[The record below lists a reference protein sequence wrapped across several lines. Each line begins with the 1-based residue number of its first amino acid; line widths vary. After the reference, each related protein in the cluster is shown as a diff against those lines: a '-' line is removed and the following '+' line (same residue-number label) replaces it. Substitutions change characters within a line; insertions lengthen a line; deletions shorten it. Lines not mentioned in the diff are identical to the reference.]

1 MLPTQAP
8 DDAAPGALL
17 PPHEGQEGTAAVA
30 DPFVV
35 ETTESLQGPAGLAP
49 PADGWGTDVLL
60 AGLIMLLIM
69 LALAAARILRLTES
83 LRIVHED
90 ELVALGEARELRR
103 MVSDLREA
111 QTESLRQQE
120 TRMTHLEEAAAC
132 ERDELRRT
140 NGLLQGM
147 VRCDT
152 ITGLANGS
160 YLHRQLAKELRRA
173 MRTRQAIS
181 ILTFDIDGFDRYNR
195 AHGHERGD
203 DLLKR
208 IGALL
213 GAQFQ
218 RGGDLVA
225 RLEADRFIVVMPDTP
240 REDVLAL
247 ASRTVEQL
255 ALEAMPFGETGDHV
269 RLSWGI
275 ASAESNKLVH
285 PQQLLAEAAEAL
297 AESRRP
303 PAPKRTRKPATTTR
317 ARQPRRKTTTATK
330 GTRRKPA
337 ASKTGA
343 TKRAVNAPITAEAT
357 PSATANAAQAD
368 PVRASAATGTKTA
381 ATGAK
386 TTGTRTRKTAGA
398 TKSASRAQR
407 TATAPRSTAAAP
419 LPARKAADAAE
430 AGANG
435 TLFPEHDASR
445 ERAAGGS

>member
-8 DDAAPGALL
+8 DDAAPGGLL
-17 PPHEGQEGTAAVA
+17 SPEGGPDGTAAIA

-35 ETTESLQGPAGLAP
+35 ETAESLQGPAGPAP
-49 PADGWGTDVLL
+49 AVDGWGTDVLL
-60 AGLIMLLIM
+60 AGLLMLLIM

-103 MVSDLREA
+103 MVSALRETHA
-111 QTESLRQQE
+111 ETLHQQE
-120 TRMTHLEEAAAC
+120 TRMTRLEENAAR
-132 ERDELRRT
+132 ERDELLRT

-147 VRCDT
+147 VRCDA

-160 YLHRQLAKELRRA
+160 HLNRQLAKELRRA
-173 MRTRQAIS
+173 MRTRHAIS
-181 ILTFDIDGFDRYNR
+181 ILAFDIDGFDRYNR

-203 DLLKR
+203 ELLKR

-225 RLEADRFIVVMPDTP
+225 RMDADRFVVVMPDTP

-247 ASRTVEQL
+247 ASKTVERL
-255 ALEAMPFGETGDHV
+255 AEEAIPFGETGDHV

-275 ASAESNKLVH
+275 ASAEPNKLAH

-317 ARQPRRKTTTATK
+317 ARKPRRKTTGTATR
-330 GTRRKPA
+330 TRKPA
-337 ASKTGA
+337 VRKTA
-343 TKRAVNAPITAEAT
+343 VANARATAEAT
-357 PSATANAAQAD
+357 PSANPSTAQAD
-368 PVRASAATGTKTA
+368 PASTSAATGAETAAAVTKTA
-381 ATGAK
+381 TR
-386 TTGTRTRKTAGA
+386 TTRTQTRKTAGTAKA
-398 TKSASRAQR
+398 TSRAQGPT
-407 TATAPRSTAAAP
+407 TASRNVEASP
-419 LPARKAADAAE
+419 LPARTAAE
-430 AGANG
+430 SADAGANG
-435 TLFPEHDASR
+435 SLFPEHEAGRD
-445 ERAAGGS
+445 RAAGGS